1 MTRIVVLLA
10 ALGFSLGG
18 CASTKEPVAENGLDR
33 VKMAAVERA
42 AARVGVGVH
51 WVNPPQKPAR

>member
-1 MTRIVVLLA
+1 MTRVAVLLA
-10 ALGFSLGG
+10 AFGLGLGG

-42 AARVGVGVH
+42 AARVGVGVF

>member
-1 MTRIVVLLA
+1 VLLA
-10 ALGFSLGG
+10 VFGLGLGG
-18 CASTKEPVAENGLDR
+18 CASAKEPVAENGLDR

-42 AARVGVGVH
+42 AARVGVGVF